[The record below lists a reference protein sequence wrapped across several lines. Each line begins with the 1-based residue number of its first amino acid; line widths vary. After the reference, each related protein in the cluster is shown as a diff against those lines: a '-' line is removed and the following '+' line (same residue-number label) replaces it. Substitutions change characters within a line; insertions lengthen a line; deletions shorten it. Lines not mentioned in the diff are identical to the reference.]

1 MARRPKNQP
10 APHADEATPEPGP
23 LDPGAFIG
31 HEPELALET
40 IPGGIQRGDE
50 RVSAVA
56 TQSTG
61 PAARGA
67 NPDEG
72 WSDWPAG
79 HREGRAADDDLV
91 RRKG

>member
-1 MARRPKNQP
+1 M
-10 APHADEATPEPGP
+10 ADEKDATVEKDAD

-31 HEPELALET
+31 HEPELAQET

-50 RVSAVA
+50 RISAVA

-72 WSDWPAG
+72 WKDWPEG
-79 HREGRAADDDLV
+79 HREGRAADDDLI